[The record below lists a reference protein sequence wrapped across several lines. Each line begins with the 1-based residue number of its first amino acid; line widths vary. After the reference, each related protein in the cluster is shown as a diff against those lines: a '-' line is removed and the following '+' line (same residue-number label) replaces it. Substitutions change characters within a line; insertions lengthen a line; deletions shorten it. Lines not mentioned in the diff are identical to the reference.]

1 MNELTI
7 ELVQSKLK
15 IGDILNYIDICRI
28 LNVTY
33 YSSGNQ
39 KKSQLKDFK
48 RYFNFEK
55 VNRKLL
61 ITEIYDDIKP
71 KEPTERYTNYEQ
83 FLLNYEDG
91 QKKGVYI
98 IQKDNKVYIGST
110 IVSFRKRFLEH
121 MDKKTKPI
129 IHDMLYNGAT
139 FSALWFANENDE
151 EYIIRNKEEQY
162 IKYYS
167 SLSQYDVVNTLMETY
182 TKDLSVEQ
190 NRIYNNQRTK
200 KNKSQKV
207 NIPKQRYK
215 SLKFKESDV
224 EKIKRFCKENNIEY
238 IDKNNSK
245 EIFKKS
251 PTHLL
256 TNASKCDI

>member
-1 MNELTI
+1 MIILFKIIKDVVYLCDLTI
-7 ELVQSKLK
+7 ELVKSKLNV
-15 IGDILNYIDICRI
+15 GDILNYRNICE
-28 LNVTY
+28 LLSQPY
-33 YSSGNQ
+33 YRGNQ
-39 KKSQLKDFK
+39 KNSQLKEFK
-48 RYFNFEK
+48 RYFDFEN
-55 VNRKLL
+55 VNRK
-61 ITEIYDDIKP
+61 IFIKEIYNECKP
-71 KEPTERYTNYEQ
+71 KECRSSYVDYEQ
-83 FLLNYEDG
+83 FLPSYEDG

-139 FSALWFANENDE
+139 FSILWFANENDE
-151 EYIIRNKEEQY
+151 EYIIRDKEEQY

-182 TKDLSVEQ
+182 TKDLSIEQ

-200 KNKSQKV
+200 NNKSSS
-207 NIPKQRYK
+207 KQRYK
-215 SLKFKESDV
+215 SLKFKESDI
-224 EKIKRFCKENNIEY
+224 EKIKKFCEDNNIEY

-245 EIFKKS
+245 
-251 PTHLL
+251 
-256 TNASKCDI
+256 

>member
-1 MNELTI
+1 MCELTI
-7 ELVQSKLK
+7 DLIKSKLNV
-15 IGDILNYIDICRI
+15 GDILNYKNLCE
-28 LNVTY
+28 LLHQPY
-33 YSSGNQ
+33 YRGNQ
-39 KKSQLKDFK
+39 KMSQMKEFQ

-55 VNRKLL
+55 IDRKLF
-61 ITEIYDDIKP
+61 IKEIYDECKS
-71 KEPTERYTNYEQ
+71 KECRSSYINYEQ
-83 FLLNYEDG
+83 FLPNYEDG
-91 QKKGVYI
+91 KKKGVYI

-139 FSALWFANENDE
+139 FSVLWFANENDE

-167 SLSQYDVVNTLMETY
+167 SLSQYDVVNTLMATY
-182 TKDLSVEQ
+182 TKDLSIEQ

-200 KNKSQKV
+200 KNKSQK
-207 NIPKQRYK
+207 QRYK
-215 SLKFKESDV
+215 LLKFKESDV
-224 EKIKRFCKENNIEY
+224 EKIKKFFKENNIEY

-245 EIFKKS
+245 
-251 PTHLL
+251 
-256 TNASKCDI
+256 

>member
-1 MNELTI
+1 MCDLTI
-7 ELVQSKLK
+7 ELVKSKLK
-15 IGDILNYIDICRI
+15 AGNILNYKNICV
-28 LNVTY
+28 LLDQPY
-33 YSSGNQ
+33 YEGNQ
-39 KKSQLKDFK
+39 KKSQLKEWK

-55 VNRKLL
+55 RNRKLL
-61 ITEIYDDIKP
+61 IVEIFNEIKP
-71 KEPTERYTNYEQ
+71 KECSKNYINFDQ
-83 FLLNYEDG
+83 FLLTYEDG
-91 QKKGVYI
+91 QKNGVYI

-167 SLSQYDVVNTLMETY
+167 SLSQYDVLNTLMETY
-182 TKDLSVEQ
+182 TKDLSIEQ

-207 NIPKQRYK
+207 KENEYKEKEINQEKSKRIPKQRYK

-245 EIFKKS
+245 
-251 PTHLL
+251 
-256 TNASKCDI
+256 

>member
-1 MNELTI
+1 MCELTI
-7 ELVQSKLK
+7 DLIKSKLNV
-15 IGDILNYIDICRI
+15 GDILNYIDICRI
-28 LNVTY
+28 LNVPY

-48 RYFNFEK
+48 RYFDFEK

-61 ITEIYDDIKP
+61 ITEIYNDIKP

-98 IQKDNKVYIGST
+98 IRKDNKVYIGST

-121 MDKKTKPI
+121 MDKNAKPI

-139 FSALWFANENDE
+139 FSALWFADENDE

-167 SLSQYDVVNTLMETY
+167 GLSQYDVVNTLMETY
-182 TKDLSVEQ
+182 TKDLSIEQ

-200 KNKSQKV
+200 KNKPQKV
-207 NIPKQRYK
+207 KEKKHKVIKIKQEKSKRIPKQKYK
-215 SLKFKESDV
+215 SLKFKEFDI
-224 EKIKRFCKENNIEY
+224 EKIKKFCEDNNIEY
-238 IDKNNSK
+238 YERCINKN
-245 EIFKKS
+245 E
-251 PTHLL
+251 
-256 TNASKCDI
+256 